1 MVKQEPD
8 LGFSAFTQ
16 AQPDLTSPTADLT
29 GVQFS
34 SNAVKSLLEL
44 QETAE
49 VVKQEAVADPV
60 TNGGI
65 VADTELDPAVAL
77 LSSQL
82 SQSALKTLL
91 ELNDSSQSAS
101 ANQIYQAAAR
111 LQQQI
116 QLAKQKQQLQQQ
128 LLLQQQQ
135 QRQRQQQLQQ
145 AMTTITQVAQ
155 NSAVAAGNTQRQLK
169 LILQQP
175 LATVASTPVSTQV
188 SATAQQPVHQVAS
201 TQVQVVNSQPVQVT
215 AAPAT
220 VPTQSIGQVSLQQ
233 LQQVKN
239 RLLLL
244 QVWHQFKKRREKV
257 HCCICCGLGW
267 VFPWLGKY
275 LSPFFDL
282 QQNSDG
288 GGGG

>member
-1 MVKQEPD
+1 MFDTPLLQDGIQDPHFGLGPPTISSTPMVKQEPD

-16 AQPDLTSPTADLT
+16 AQPDLASPTAHLT

-34 SNAVKSLLEL
+34 SNTVKSLLEL

-49 VVKQEAVADPV
+49 VVKQESVADPV

-215 AAPAT
+215 AAPAA

-239 RLLLL
+239 HLLL
-244 QVWHQFKKRREKV
+244 
-257 HCCICCGLGW
+257 
-267 VFPWLGKY
+267 
-275 LSPFFDL
+275 
-282 QQNSDG
+282 
-288 GGGG
+288 

>member
-1 MVKQEPD
+1 MFDTPLLQDGIQDPHFGLGPPTISSTPLVKQEPD

-49 VVKQEAVADPV
+49 VVKQEAVADHPV

-239 RLLLL
+239 RLLL
-244 QVWHQFKKRREKV
+244 
-257 HCCICCGLGW
+257 
-267 VFPWLGKY
+267 
-275 LSPFFDL
+275 
-282 QQNSDG
+282 
-288 GGGG
+288 